1 MGASV
6 ASRPISN
13 GGKASLCPAG
23 TDIAILDLI
32 RSGVALAGPGALS
45 SWGGARNRVDRES
58 RSLSIA
64 QAENI
69 AAAAGHALRLGWPL
83 NRHVTWHLE
92 KSGVAPVDGA
102 KAIGRFLKL
111 HRQFLASRGKPFA
124 CVWVREDDD
133 GDQSKG
139 AHVHILMHV
148 PSAAAPAVTGRQRR
162 WLRMVTGQ
170 PYRAGSL
177 NTSRIGGTV
186 RAADTLPPSYWV
198 GFAKVLDYVLKGI
211 EAGASAKLRSSSNAL
226 FRMLPLYRHGQGGR
240 VIGKRCGW
248 SENIGAAARAD
259 LPSRLTSL
267 KQ

>member
-1 MGASV
+1 
-6 ASRPISN
+6 
-13 GGKASLCPAG
+13 
-23 TDIAILDLI
+23 
-32 RSGVALAGPGALS
+32 
-45 SWGGARNRVDRES
+45 
-58 RSLSIA
+58 
-64 QAENI
+64 
-69 AAAAGHALRLGWPL
+69 
-83 NRHVTWHLE
+83 
-92 KSGVAPVDGA
+92 
-102 KAIGRFLKL
+102 
-111 HRQFLASRGKPFA
+111 
-124 CVWVREDDD
+124 
-133 GDQSKG
+133 
-139 AHVHILMHV
+139 V
-148 PSAAAPAVTGRQRR
+148 PSAVAPAVTGRQRR

-170 PYRAGSL
+170 PYRAKVIR
-177 NTSRIGGTV
+177 TSRIGGTV

>member
-1 MGASV
+1 
-6 ASRPISN
+6 
-13 GGKASLCPAG
+13 
-23 TDIAILDLI
+23 
-32 RSGVALAGPGALS
+32 VALAGPGALS

-69 AAAAGHALRLGWPL
+69 AAAAGHALRLGLPL

-111 HRQFLASRGKPFA
+111 HRQFLASRGQPFA

-133 GDQSKG
+133 GDRSKG

-177 NTSRIGGTV
+177 HTSRIGGTV
-186 RAADTLPPSYWV
+186 RAAETSPDVYRVNL
-198 GFAKVLDYVLKGI
+198 AAVLVYVLKGG
-211 EAGASAKLRSSSNAL
+211 EPGASAAFRASDNPFVASLAL
-226 FRMLPLYRHGQGGR
+226 SRHGEGGR

-248 SENIGAAARAD
+248 SENIGAAAR
-259 LPSRLTSL
+259 RTSL
-267 KQ
+267 